1 MTYKESLFRMAV
13 VGYCNSLPNIE
24 KGTIPANVSFK
35 GNVGDKYIYKV
46 KGIDSLIFEVL
57 YLKDTK
63 QVLVKGYDCSM
74 SVVFE

>member
-35 GNVGDKYIYKV
+35 EMLVTNIYIK
-46 KGIDSLIFEVL
+46 
-57 YLKDTK
+57 
-63 QVLVKGYDCSM
+63 
-74 SVVFE
+74 

>member
-1 MTYKESLFRMAV
+1 MFLLKEMLV
-13 VGYCNSLPNIE
+13 TN
-24 KGTIPANVSFK
+24 
-35 GNVGDKYIYKV
+35 IYKV

-63 QVLVKGYDCSM
+63 QVLVKAYDCSM